1 MDNFLSENQLYGFM
15 YEEQLI
21 SIIRTKYGW
30 WKKFW
35 NSSFIGIKIPIV
47 EGGVGESQKVIL
59 IKEVSAIHD
68 IKKGVGESHTLSFAL
83 KLGHTKSV
91 VIQAE
96 YIYLLFI
103 RGFDVR

>member
-1 MDNFLSENQLYGFM
+1 M
-15 YEEQLI
+15 
-21 SIIRTKYGW
+21 
-30 WKKFW
+30 
-35 NSSFIGIKIPIV
+35 

-59 IKEVSAIHD
+59 TKMVSAIHD

-83 KLGHTKSV
+83 KLGYIKSV

-96 YIYLLFI
+96 HICLLFI

>member
-1 MDNFLSENQLYGFM
+1 M
-15 YEEQLI
+15 
-21 SIIRTKYGW
+21 
-30 WKKFW
+30 
-35 NSSFIGIKIPIV
+35 
-47 EGGVGESQKVIL
+47 EGGVGNSQKVIL
-59 IKEVSAIHD
+59 IKMVSIIHD